1 MAMDILLLRGV
12 ERLVIVLIGGMAIYL
27 GYRLFLTVRA
37 EAEGEAKITL
47 PHDVTVMVSRVGP
60 GVFFALFGSI
70 VITASLYFSIRYSDA
85 ERAYSGITDSQTGRP
100 ISAAAPA
107 ISPAAANPD
116 EANEALELA
125 RVRLRQ
131 EIEFLN
137 RLPSLLG
144 ASLSEGQQATAERH
158 LREIKLRLMTS
169 VWADDWS
176 EPSAFRLWAE
186 GGAPAADDDAFERV
200 RAYYEAGVE
209 PAS

>member
-1 MAMDILLLRGV
+1 MDILLLRGI
-12 ERLVIVLIGGMAIYL
+12 ERLLIVLIGGMAIYL

-60 GVFFALFGSI
+60 GVFFALFGSL

-85 ERAYSGITDSQTGRP
+85 ERAYSGMADRLAGAP

-107 ISPAAANPD
+107 ILPAAADPD
-116 EANEALELA
+116 DADEALELA

-137 RLPSLLG
+137 RLPGLLE
-144 ASLSEGQQATAERH
+144 ASLSEGQQTTAARH

-186 GGAPAADDDAFERV
+186 DGAPAGDDDGFERA
-200 RAYYEAGVE
+200 RAYYEAGAE